1 MAGRRGGTESKMKSH
16 VARRTILAAAL
27 WAAAG
32 ALALAAEKS
41 YKCPL
46 DTQTCLDRMVAKL
59 EGSGWLGIHYEEQS
73 SGEPRITRIIPGSPA
88 EKGGLEVGDVL
99 VSIQGARYADN
110 TDERCVTCEGAKD
123 AWKPGGKVEYVV
135 RREGKL
141 VRVSATLAPLP
152 PDVLAMMLGMHMLEH
167 VTPEPSSP

>member
-1 MAGRRGGTESKMKSH
+1 MKSH
-16 VARRTILAAAL
+16 VARLTILVAAL

-59 EGSGWLGIHYEEQS
+59 KGSGWLGIHYEEQS
-73 SGEPRITRIIPGSPA
+73 SREPRITQVVSGSPA
-88 EKGGLEVGDVL
+88 EKSGLEVGDEL
-99 VSIQGARYADN
+99 VSVNGARYADN
-110 TDERCVTCEGAKD
+110 TDERCGTCDRVKD
-123 AWKPGGKVEYVV
+123 VWKPGGKVEYVV

-141 VRVSATLAPLP
+141 VRLSTTLAPLP
-152 PDVLAMMLGMHMLEH
+152 SDVLAMMLGMHMLEH
-167 VTPEPSSP
+167 ATPEPSTP